1 MTVTRT
7 ARLTGAALCAA
18 LALVGFVWL
27 LCDLAAFGPTTEL
40 LWYWA
45 GDHGFRTHRT
55 AGTTFV
61 DPLLLVAYAVTAFA
75 ALRSPLAAPA
85 LAVTGLTT
93 LALRLPG
100 LWASGIDALVTT
112 LITLALAAGLV
123 VTAAAGRHDDRDHA
137 GSGGRGRSGGDE
149 ARDEPYGPERP
160 RTGPAVAA
168 GILCALAG
176 LVRAAW
182 ELRWATLLPA
192 EYTVGRYTGER
203 SLMLPT
209 LAVPPGW
216 LNAVLV
222 LLLLAAA
229 GSAFARARHT
239 RPLGLLAG
247 LLLTGAGAAGTA
259 AALRP
264 ERHTYLPAPDLYAVA
279 YDAGCFYAL
288 AAGLAVLL
296 LLGPPGR
303 RRRVPYRPA
312 AARPPA
318 PPHRR
323 PPSW

>member
-18 LALVGFVWL
+18 LALVGIVWL
-27 LCDLAAFGPTTEL
+27 LRDLAAFGPTTEL

-45 GDHGFRTHRT
+45 GDHGFRIHQT
-55 AGTTFV
+55 AATTLV
-61 DPLLLVAYAVTAFA
+61 DPLLLVAHVVTAVV

-100 LWASGIDALVTT
+100 LWASGIEALVTT
-112 LITLALAAGLV
+112 LLTLALAGGLV
-123 VTAAAGRHDDRDHA
+123 VTAAAGRRDD
-137 GSGGRGRSGGDE
+137 GSGHDRGGHAAGG
-149 ARDEPYGPERP
+149 EPYGPERP
-160 RTGPAVAA
+160 RTGPAVTA

-176 LVRAAW
+176 LIWAAW
-182 ELRWATLLPA
+182 ELRWATLLPV
-192 EYTVGRYTGER
+192 EYTVGRYTGGR

-216 LNAVLV
+216 LNAVFV
-222 LLLLAAA
+222 LLLLTAA

-247 LLLTGAGAAGTA
+247 LLLAGVGAGGTA

-264 ERHTYLPAPDLYAVA
+264 NWHTYVPELDLYSVA
-279 YDAGCFYAL
+279 YDLGCFYAL

-296 LLGPPGR
+296 LLGRPGR

-312 AARPPA
+312 AALPPA
-318 PPHRR
+318 PPARR
-323 PPSW
+323 PPGW